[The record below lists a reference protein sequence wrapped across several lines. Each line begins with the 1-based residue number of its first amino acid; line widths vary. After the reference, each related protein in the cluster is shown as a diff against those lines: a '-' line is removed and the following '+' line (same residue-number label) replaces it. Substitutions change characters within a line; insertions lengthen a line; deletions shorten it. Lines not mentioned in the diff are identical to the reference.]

1 MLVGVDPMPRSTWS
15 SRIKL
20 GLTWFSWAFFVLNE
34 IPNLAYT
41 LYLHFTIAITSCLSK
56 RRRRKEEKWK
66 KRFHGVWCIVVN
78 FVPFWNWAGVE
89 QKPPSNFSSQILVVL
104 TNSGRNNPNLSILA
118 GIDKNQPPPS
128 IFLLPLHKWG
138 NGPFASLTPDLL
150 VNGLL
155 ENSCIKGVEPTLVE
169 NSSRV

>member
-1 MLVGVDPMPRSTWS
+1 MPVHTNPCQSHGGSYWSVLVGVDPMPRSTWS

-20 GLTWFSWAFFVLNE
+20 GLTWFSWAFLVLNE

-41 LYLHFTIAITSCLSK
+41 PYLHFKTAVTSCLSK
-56 RRRRKEEKWK
+56 RRRRKEEKGK

-89 QKPPSNFSSQILVVL
+89 RKPPSNFSSQILVVL

-118 GIDKNQPPPS
+118 WIDKNQPPLPS
-128 IFLLPLHKWG
+128 PFFCYLYI
-138 NGPFASLTPDLL
+138 NGATALSPH
-150 VNGLL
+150 
-155 ENSCIKGVEPTLVE
+155 
-169 NSSRV
+169 